1 MTIIVTDAGF
11 APEDWNAP
19 FVPLA
24 DVASHSGAVD
34 LANTDDPQ
42 ALVPWFDQ
50 IKLVRIAFPAYSDGR
65 GFTIGRR
72 LRMLGYTGR
81 LRAGGRLVADQY
93 AMARRTGFD
102 EVEVAP
108 DIAERQPADQ
118 WLFRANWREH
128 DYQSKLRA

>member
-1 MTIIVTDAGF
+1 MTTIVTDAGF

-24 DVASHSGAVD
+24 DVANHSGAVD
-34 LANTDDPQ
+34 LANTDDPE